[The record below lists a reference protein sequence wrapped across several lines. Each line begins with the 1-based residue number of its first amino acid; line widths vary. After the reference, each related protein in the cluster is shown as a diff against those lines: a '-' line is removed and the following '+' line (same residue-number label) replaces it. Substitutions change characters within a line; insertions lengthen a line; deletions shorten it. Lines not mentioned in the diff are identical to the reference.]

1 MCTLCQTD
9 WNEDITTKKEIFRE
23 AELLHFDNEQLAD
36 EVLGRTHGEEEE
48 TENELTPDLFGV
60 PQTPNGSV
68 DIDLIRE
75 EIGIGHSDHPEVL
88 PASDGGATSADHGG
102 VLPSQASNFKQR
114 QERRKSTI
122 MLQIG

>member
-48 TENELTPDLFGV
+48 TENELTPDLIGV

-88 PASDGGATSADHGG
+88 PARFADHGG
-102 VLPSQASNFKQR
+102 VLSQASNYKQR

>member
-23 AELLHFDNEQLAD
+23 AELLHFGNEQLAD

-48 TENELTPDLFGV
+48 TENELTPDLIGV

-88 PASDGGATSADHGG
+88 PASDGGATTADHGG
-102 VLPSQASNFKQR
+102 VLPYKHQISNKGR
-114 QERRKSTI
+114 NEESRRSCCK
-122 MLQIG
+122 